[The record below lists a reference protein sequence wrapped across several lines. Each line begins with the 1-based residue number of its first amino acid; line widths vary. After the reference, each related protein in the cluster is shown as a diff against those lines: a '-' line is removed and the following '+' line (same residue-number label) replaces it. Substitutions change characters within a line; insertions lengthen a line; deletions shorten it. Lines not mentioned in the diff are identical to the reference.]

1 MNAGSLPIPTFELVT
16 KEGRDFDE
24 ENRLI
29 EESLALL
36 WAQFPHNTD
45 TSQVLLKVLV
55 LNKLYSTQV
64 RDIDV
69 LPLARH
75 IAGLGID
82 SLLTQGSLEAV
93 DLITNCP
100 NLRKYFSFASKFCS
114 WHNPTVY
121 PIWDGNA
128 RACLWAYK
136 KQDKFANFHNY
147 DLWVYEN
154 FRTTIISFRAHYGL
168 DSLTFKELDKF
179 LFRSGG
185 RILRGQG

>member
-36 WAQFPHNTD
+36 WARFPHNTD
-45 TSQVLLKVLV
+45 TSQVLLKALV

-100 NLRKYFSFASKFCS
+100 NLKKYFSFASKFCS

-147 DLWVYEN
+147 DLWVYEGY
-154 FRTTIISFRAHYGL
+154 RKTIISFRAHYGL

-185 RILRGQG
+185 RILQRES